1 MKSGNKQVTGG
12 DLVASM
18 EAAEK
23 NRRAEKRNGE
33 DEDDEDEDE
42 DME

>member
-1 MKSGNKQVTGG
+1 MKSGNKQVTGN

-23 NRRAEKRNGE
+23 NRRVEVDSDEEEE
-33 DEDDEDEDE
+33 DVDVD
-42 DME
+42 